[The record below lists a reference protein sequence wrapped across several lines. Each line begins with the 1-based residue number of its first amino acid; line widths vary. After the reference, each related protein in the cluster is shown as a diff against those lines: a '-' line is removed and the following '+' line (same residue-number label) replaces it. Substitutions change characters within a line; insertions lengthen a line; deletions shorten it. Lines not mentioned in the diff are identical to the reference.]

1 MIRRIEFIFSNWLL
15 LSSLLGLSV
24 SHGADTA
31 KRPRIL
37 GVAHMALYE
46 SDLEKARHFYKD
58 FLGFAEP
65 YQLKRKDGSDRI
77 AFIKI
82 NDDQYLELFA
92 EAPKQDGHL
101 NHISFY
107 TDDANAMRNYLAAAG
122 VNVPDKV
129 GKGRIGNSNFNITD
143 PDHHTVEI
151 VQYEPDGWSLQNK
164 GKFLPDTRISRHM
177 MHVGVV
183 VGNLDASLQFYHGIL
198 GFSEFW
204 RGSGGSGKSL
214 SWVNMRV
221 PDGADYLELM
231 LYSKY
236 PGPQQIG
243 TKNHI
248 CLVVPDIDTAVESLK
263 SRPAYKDYGR
273 EIKIQVGVNRKR
285 QANLYDP
292 DGTRVELMEPNA
304 PDGKPAPSSEAP
316 APLAQPTKE

>member
-1 MIRRIEFIFSNWLL
+1 MTRRIESFL
-15 LSSLLGLSV
+15 LSSVLVAGVLAACA
-24 SHGADTA
+24 SHAAETA
-31 KRPRIL
+31 KRPKIL

-65 YQLKRKDGSDRI
+65 YQLKRKDGTDRI

-92 EAPKQDGHL
+92 EPPKQDGHL

-107 TDDANAMRNYLAAAG
+107 TDDANAMRIYLASAQ
-122 VNVPDKV
+122 VKVPDKA
-129 GKGRIGNSNFNITD
+129 GKGRIGNSNFNIVD
-143 PDHHTVEI
+143 PDRHTVEI
-151 VQYEPDGWSLQNK
+151 VQYEPDSWSLQNK
-164 GKFLPDTRISRHM
+164 GKFLADTRISRHM
-177 MHVGVV
+177 THVGVV
-183 VGNLDASLQFYHGIL
+183 AGNLEKSLRFYHGIL
-198 GFSEFW
+198 GFEEFW
-204 RGSGGSGKSL
+204 RGSGGSSKSL

-231 LYSKY
+231 LYREY

-248 CLVVPDIDTAVESLK
+248 CLVVPDIDKAVETLK
-263 SRPAYKDYGR
+263 SRPAYKGYGR
-273 EIKIQVGVNRKR
+273 EIKIQLGVNRKR

-292 DGTRVELMEPNA
+292 DGTRVELMEPNTV
-304 PDGKPAPSSEAP
+304 DGKPAPSSEAP
-316 APLAQPTKE
+316 APIAEPTND